1 MKYPLS
7 VLFAALVI
15 FIIVPLPS
23 NQLYPTDFCS
33 KQICDRNGELLRE
46 VLSHDYK
53 TSVWVSIN
61 DISPSMIKATILR
74 EDKRFLFHHGVDPF
88 ALIRACFLNMARG
101 KIVSGGSTI
110 TMQVV
115 KMCLNLKSRS
125 VLSKILEIIY
135 ALKMELHLTKSRIM
149 EIYLNRAPYGNQTY
163 GVEAAS
169 RFYFRKS
176 AGHLSYGESC
186 MLAVIPRA
194 PALMNPYTS
203 LAGVD
208 VARKRLLNYLL
219 EQHFIDAETH
229 DITSREEINLVDR
242 RINFEAPH
250 FVDYVLTRISTMRMN
265 NVTRIMTTI
274 DLGLQTDLE
283 KMLSTTLRSLRGYS
297 ANQGAVMVA
306 SVRTGEILAMVGS
319 KDYFDAKEGQVNGCI
334 SPRQPGSSIKP
345 FLYALAL
352 TSGMSLVDF
361 LPDTVIEFRLHDG
374 TNFVPRNYG
383 QKYHGPT
390 RLREAL
396 ASSFNVPAVYLIEE
410 LGIERFYTL
419 LKQLRFNG
427 LDRGAKH
434 YGLSL
439 SLGAGEVTLSEL
451 VNAYR
456 ALALGGRIGEL
467 RFVCKAYSRGDKA
480 VAPDTNTDERVF
492 SPEVAYLISDILS
505 DNAGRFKAF
514 GTDSPLNLPFVC
526 AVKTGTSKD
535 YRDNWCI
542 GYTTDYVVGVWVGNF
557 SGAPMQGVS
566 GITGAAPLFRDVMIE
581 LHRDEYP
588 TAFSPP
594 TTLEKRHICLRTGAL
609 ARTTCPNQIEE
620 SFLPGTSPV
629 DSCRGIEQDRSMAA
643 IHRRNGVNAH
653 ETART
658 LTILNPGEG
667 DVFRIDPQV
676 SIASQSIRFRIR
688 TVDSTESVRLI
699 LDGKAIAIEQSPFE
713 FLWQPTR
720 GKHILEAL
728 SKEGDNESNDR
739 IAFTVY

>member
-1 MKYPLS
+1 MKYLLLVLS
-7 VLFAALVI
+7 AALVI
-15 FIIVPLPS
+15 FVTAPFPS

-53 TSVWVSIN
+53 TSVWVSIG

-74 EDKRFLFHHGVDPF
+74 EDKRFLSHHGVDFF
-88 ALIRACFLNMARG
+88 ALIRACFLNIARG

-110 TMQVV
+110 TMQVA
-115 KMCLNLKSRS
+115 KMCLDLKNRN
-125 VLSKILEIIY
+125 VLSKILEIIF

-163 GVEAAS
+163 GVEAAA

-194 PALMNPYTS
+194 PALMNPYIS
-203 LAGVD
+203 IGGVD
-208 VARKRLLNYLL
+208 VARKRLLNDLI
-219 EQHFIDAETH
+219 EQHLIDAETH
-229 DITSREEINLVDR
+229 AIASREKINLVDR

-250 FVDYVLTRISTMRMN
+250 FVDYVVARLSARRMN
-265 NVTRIMTTI
+265 AATKIVTTI
-274 DLGLQTDLE
+274 DLRLQDELE
-283 KMLSTTLRSLRGYS
+283 KMLSTTLRSLHGYR

-352 TSGMSLVDF
+352 SSGMSLVDF

-390 RLREAL
+390 RMREAL

-410 LGIERFYTL
+410 IGIERFHTL
-419 LKQLRFNG
+419 LKQLRFQS
-427 LDRGAKH
+427 LDKDAQH

-439 SLGAGEVTLSEL
+439 SLGAGEATLSEL

-456 ALALGGRIGEL
+456 ALALGGCIGEL
-467 RFVCKAYSRGDKA
+467 NYFRRAYSRGDKA
-480 VAPDTNTDERVF
+480 IVPDTNIQERVF
-492 SPEVAYLISDILS
+492 SPEVAYLVNDVLS
-505 DNAGRFKAF
+505 DNVGRFKAF

-566 GITGAAPLFRDVMIE
+566 GISGAAPLFRDIMIE
-581 LHRDEYP
+581 LHRNDYP
-588 TAFSPP
+588 TAFRRP
-594 TTLEKRHICLRTGAL
+594 TTLEKKHICLHTGAL
-609 ARTTCPNQIEE
+609 ARTTCHNQIEE
-620 SFLPGTSPV
+620 LFLPGTSPV
-629 DSCRGIEQDRSMAA
+629 DSCRGAEQDRWMVTM
-643 IHRRNGVNAH
+643 HRRNGVTAH
-653 ETART
+653 EPSRA

-676 SIASQSIRFRIR
+676 SIESQNIRFRIA
-688 TVDSTESVRLI
+688 TVDSTESVKLI
-699 LDGKAIAIEQSPFE
+699 LDGRAITIEQYPFE
-713 FLWQPTR
+713 YLWQPTR
-720 GKHILEAL
+720 GEHILEAIAE
-728 SKEGDNESNDR
+728 EGDNESNDQV
-739 IAFTVY
+739 AFTVY